1 MPSTLRAARNYL
13 EPLVLFCINAYI
25 CARLWTA
32 EYIDQMGSVEGAFI
46 AFSRYIAGH
55 WHNLRWFPEWFC
67 GMPVLRVYQPGL
79 HVTVAAIATLF
90 DVSPPRAYHFMSAL
104 VYSLGPVTLFWLC
117 DRLTGRRGYAFAV
130 GLVYSL
136 FSPSVLLSTAL
147 RQDLGGWLLGRR
159 YQDMVH
165 YGDTPHIAGLALLPL
180 VIWSLHRAI
189 ASARGSVPNRDDA
202 PKSDLVLTGGSP
214 NRGHISNRVN
224 ISNCDDVPNRD
235 DVTNRGLVLSRDDA
249 PNSRLVPN
257 RGAAPNR
264 SDISSRDDAPSCGLG
279 PSRDQRERFIFI
291 PLAAALLGALVVVN
305 WTATIGLVMALV
317 AYFVAQARVMRRV
330 GWFTAAGI
338 GILAYLLACPWL
350 PPSVILDVPAN
361 AQYSDG
367 TSFGRTQIAG
377 LAACLIVLAL
387 LHLVFE
393 RFHISRDF
401 RFFLYFFVLS
411 GTVQLAHDW
420 GNIRLI
426 PQPHR
431 FHAEMEMGLI
441 PAVLFP
447 VAIAWN
453 RLSRSVRWTVLI
465 VFAALCCFQVR
476 TYHAFAFAEARPI
489 DVRSTIEYR
498 MAKWFEEHT
507 GDERVFAPGSV
518 ALWMNNF
525 VDTPQF
531 LGCCDQSIPAYGM
544 RLALFTIY
552 TSFNAGDRDAEYSQ
566 LWLRAYGVGAIGI
579 GGPQSGEY
587 YKAFANPRKFDGI
600 LPELWRDGDNVV
612 YRLPRRDRSLAH
624 VIWPRQ
630 EVQRLPI
637 HGLDVDPL
645 RPYVAALDDPTLPPA
660 EMRWMA
666 SNRIGI
672 SARMEPGQV
681 ISVQES
687 YAPGWRATAN
697 GRTAGVRKDVLGLLV
712 VEPDC
717 AGPCTIDLVYDG
729 GAEVRW
735 LRILQIVGLL
745 GCVAWALALRRG
757 IKFIP

>member
-1 MPSTLRAARNYL
+1 
-13 EPLVLFCINAYI
+13 
-25 CARLWTA
+25 LWTA

-46 AFSRYIAGH
+46 ALSRYIAGH
-55 WHNLRWFPEWFC
+55 WNNLQWLPEWFC

-79 HVTVAAIATLF
+79 HVTVAAIVRLF
-90 DVSPPRAYHFMSAL
+90 NFSPEHAYHFMSAL

-117 DRLTGRRGYAFAV
+117 DRLTERRGYAFAAA
-130 GLVYSL
+130 LVYSL

-147 RQDLGGWLLGRR
+147 RQDLGGWLLARR

-189 ASARGSVPNRDDA
+189 ASAPSGHSSVPNRDD
-202 PKSDLVLTGGSP
+202 
-214 NRGHISNRVN
+214 
-224 ISNCDDVPNRD
+224 VPNRD
-235 DVTNRGLVLSRDDA
+235 AV
-249 PNSRLVPN
+249 
-257 RGAAPNR
+257 
-264 SDISSRDDAPSCGLG
+264 

-291 PLAAALLGALVVVN
+291 PLTAAVLGVLVVVN

-317 AYFVAQARVMRRV
+317 AYFVAQAGAMRLS
-330 GWFTAAGI
+330 GWITAAGI
-338 GILAYLLACPWL
+338 GILAYLLVCPWL

-367 TSFGRTQIAG
+367 TSFGRTQLAG
-377 LAACLIVLAL
+377 LAACLVVLAL
-387 LHLVFE
+387 LHLVLE
-393 RFHISRDF
+393 RLHISRPF

-420 GNIRLI
+420 GNVRLI
-426 PQPHR
+426 PQPYR
-431 FHAEMEMGLI
+431 FHVEMEMALI

-447 VAIAWN
+447 VAMVWN
-453 RLSRSVRWTVLI
+453 RLGRPLRWTVLI

-476 TYHAFAFAEARPI
+476 TYRAFAFAQARPI
-489 DVRSTIEYR
+489 DIRSTIEYR

-507 GDERVFAPGSV
+507 GDDRVFAPGSV

-531 LGCCDQSIPAYGM
+531 LGCCDQSIPAFGM

-552 TSFNAGDRDAEYSQ
+552 TSMNAGARDAEYSQ

-579 GGPQSGEY
+579 GGPRSSEY
-587 YKAFANPRKFDGI
+587 YKAFANPRKFEGV

-612 YRLPRRDRSLAH
+612 YALPRRDRSLAH

-645 RPYVAALDDPTLPPA
+645 RPYVAALDDPALPLA
-660 EMRWMA
+660 EMRWLA

-672 SARMEPGQV
+672 SAQMEPGQV

-697 GRTAGVRKDVLGLLV
+697 GRAAVVRRDVLGLLV
-712 VEPDC
+712 VEPGC

-729 GAEVRW
+729 GTEARW
-735 LRILQIVGLL
+735 LRTLQVVGLL
-745 GCVAWALALRRG
+745 LCVAWPLARRR
-757 IKFIP
+757 KLIP